1 MKIEKNRPNQMLIQ
15 LKQKIRCESNNTCKL
30 INSLCKVSMIDATK
44 EAVAAV
50 AWTVVIHRFS

>member
-15 LKQKIRCESNNTCKL
+15 LKQQIGCKPNNKQQL
-30 INSLCKVSMIDATK
+30 INLLCKVSMIDTTK

-50 AWTVVIHRFS
+50 AWTVGVDRFS